1 MMNRTRFVVLCV
13 FVFSATLL
21 AERTRLRP
29 GRNVFSPQQDIEM
42 GKEVAKDAERQLV
55 LINQG
60 RANTYISALGQ
71 QLAAKAPNE
80 NKFPFSFKIV
90 DDRSI
95 NAFALPG
102 GPVYV
107 NRGAIEAADN
117 EAQIAGVMAHEMGH
131 VVLRHGTN
139 QATKAQLTQAPLAIL
154 GGVLGN
160 SGVAQIISQIGGFAA
175 GSILLRYSRDAE
187 TEADLMG
194 TQIMYDVGYDPAA
207 MAQFFEKLA
216 KEHKGSQTEQFFSNH
231 PIPENRVTRVN
242 QEIGKLGGRRSNVRT
257 DSPDFQEVKKIMLGL
272 PAPKPAPKPTGDKSG
287 AGSAAPA
294 LPSARLVDLQ
304 VAGLRLRHPDNWKPS
319 VQGNHV
325 TLAPD
330 GGIVGQGDLA
340 YGMIIDVFKP
350 QRATN
355 LDQATA
361 EFLESLRQGNP
372 AMKVVR
378 SRIQTRV
385 GRQPALGTE
394 LSNESPKGGQE
405 TDIVITVLRSA
416 SELLYFV
423 QTAPSGEFNQ
433 YQNAFRAVMDSVRL
447 Q

>member
-1 MMNRTRFVVLCV
+1 MPGFLRNQSRKIDLRSNPFTRRLPWNGHWNENFKMMNRTRFVVLSL

-107 NRGAIEAADN
+107 NRGALEAADN
-117 EAQIAGVMAHEMGH
+117 EAQIAGVMAHEIGH

-194 TQIMYDVGYDPAA
+194 TQILYDVGYDPAA

-257 DSPDFQEVKKIMLGL
+257 D
-272 PAPKPAPKPTGDKSG
+272 
-287 AGSAAPA
+287 
-294 LPSARLVDLQ
+294 
-304 VAGLRLRHPDNWKPS
+304 
-319 VQGNHV
+319 
-325 TLAPD
+325 
-330 GGIVGQGDLA
+330 
-340 YGMIIDVFKP
+340 
-350 QRATN
+350 
-355 LDQATA
+355 
-361 EFLESLRQGNP
+361 
-372 AMKVVR
+372 
-378 SRIQTRV
+378 
-385 GRQPALGTE
+385 
-394 LSNESPKGGQE
+394 
-405 TDIVITVLRSA
+405 
-416 SELLYFV
+416 
-423 QTAPSGEFNQ
+423 
-433 YQNAFRAVMDSVRL
+433 
-447 Q
+447 